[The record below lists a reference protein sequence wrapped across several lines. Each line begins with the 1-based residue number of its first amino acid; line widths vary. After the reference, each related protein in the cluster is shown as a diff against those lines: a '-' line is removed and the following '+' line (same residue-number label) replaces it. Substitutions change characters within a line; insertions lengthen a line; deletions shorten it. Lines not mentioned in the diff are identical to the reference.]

1 MQIKTMYNKYYKIK
15 RRSYS
20 EMLYKIIIIFMIF
33 MCISTFYYIQANE
46 NGINNYEMNNI
57 SQEVSNEN
65 LKNYTLEDPGMY
77 IKIDANMIEIVSS
90 IENND
95 EKINSIENK
104 EQYKEYFQKSGIV
117 LDAVNSIGE
126 SNDKEII
133 VVKSNNVAYQTMPNL
148 NQFIEEDL
156 NNYYEQFIE
165 SIKSQAEKTQI
176 EIQNEEI
183 YKTQNGN
190 TYFHIISQGNV
201 DGKSTKLSTYYTI
214 MNQRLVTI
222 GFRYFNTEID
232 SNENIII
239 EGITFENLPRDNSYQ
254 EQMNKIVVNAITIF
268 VIFLIVFLLI
278 RRKDAKKISSEI
290 KNKELKS
297 YLKFGGILCLMWIM
311 MIYQVYLRALDI
323 STLLQLDGL
332 LAYKIIMSIECILA
346 IAINLYIAIKILIRK
361 KQSVKS
367 IQFGLVINAIIILIA
382 SLTRIISMII
392 LQKELPDMEYFQQEF
407 SILMYNVIYTAIWI
421 LYMNFSQRVKIY
433 YYEQEQI
440 HYYKINEIIEKVK
453 KFRNKKKNL
462 KNSKDKKEK

>member
-165 SIKSQAEKTQI
+165 SIKSKFI
-176 EIQNEEI
+176 KLRMEI
-183 YKTQNGN
+183 
-190 TYFHIISQGNV
+190 H
-201 DGKSTKLSTYYTI
+201 
-214 MNQRLVTI
+214 
-222 GFRYFNTEID
+222 
-232 SNENIII
+232 
-239 EGITFENLPRDNSYQ
+239 TF
-254 EQMNKIVVNAITIF
+254 I
-268 VIFLIVFLLI
+268 
-278 RRKDAKKISSEI
+278 
-290 KNKELKS
+290 
-297 YLKFGGILCLMWIM
+297 
-311 MIYQVYLRALDI
+311 
-323 STLLQLDGL
+323 
-332 LAYKIIMSIECILA
+332 
-346 IAINLYIAIKILIRK
+346 
-361 KQSVKS
+361 
-367 IQFGLVINAIIILIA
+367 
-382 SLTRIISMII
+382 
-392 LQKELPDMEYFQQEF
+392 
-407 SILMYNVIYTAIWI
+407 
-421 LYMNFSQRVKIY
+421 
-433 YYEQEQI
+433 
-440 HYYKINEIIEKVK
+440 
-453 KFRNKKKNL
+453 
-462 KNSKDKKEK
+462 